1 MRAPAVKAELIAR
14 HIADL
19 GKAMTV
25 GDPTLESTDIGPLI
39 RTAEV
44 ERVDQWVKE
53 AVSDGAQ
60 LLSGGNPISDTCYPA
75 TVLLDAPD
83 KSTISQNE
91 IFGPVICVYSCEDLD
106 QAMQRANALPF
117 SFQAA
122 VFTKNLDTA
131 MWAYKRLDAAA
142 VMVNDHTAFRVD
154 WMPFAGRRVSGYGTG
169 GIPYTYR
176 DMTVEKMLV
185 IRSGEI

>member
-1 MRAPAVKAELIAR
+1 
-14 HIADL
+14 
-19 GKAMTV
+19 MTV
-25 GDPTLESTDIGPLI
+25 GDPTSETAEIGPLI
-39 RTAEV
+39 RPAEV
-44 ERVDQWVKE
+44 QRIDQWVKE
-53 AVSDGAQ
+53 AVSDGAR
-60 LLSGGNPISDTCYPA
+60 LLSGGSPISETCYPA
-75 TVLLDAPD
+75 TVLLDPPD

-91 IFGPVICVYSCEDLD
+91 VFGPVICVYSCNNME
-106 QAMQRANALPF
+106 QAMERANALPY

-176 DMTVEKMLV
+176 DMTVEKLLV